1 MYKDFGI
8 KLGAQVFGDAS
19 AALAII
25 QRQGLGKM
33 RHLDTSYLWIQEKAM
48 NEELQYQK
56 IAGKKNAADLFT
68 KVLTWDQVNRHME
81 TMKNEFVGR
90 SALDILER
98 KVDELVGMLKLDGKV
113 RTWVRTDLGTRTAK
127 STMRGGPDYT
137 QVVGRVAVDA
147 TSGEVLIAEDLRRA
161 DRAELHKPIG
171 AIPRDIVTG
180 VIFLA

>member
-1 MYKDFGI
+1 M
-8 KLGAQVFGDAS
+8 
-19 AALAII
+19 
-25 QRQGLGKM
+25 
-33 RHLDTSYLWIQEKAM
+33 
-48 NEELQYQK
+48 
-56 IAGKKNAADLFT
+56 FT